1 MPHVCEWFVDHGPP
15 YCPKIS
21 KHHVCQRP
29 ASYLTQLHLN
39 DLNDSQSWDLIW
51 LDAIFT
57 ISPRWGIIRKDKH
70 IQPEIWRSKIFRDI
84 PGPLTMALIHVQ
96 SVQAWICCVIEI
108 YPDVDE
114 WCFCKDVGD
123 EESFVCFS
131 LWSFLFCCRTKM
143 NFFPIGHWVFD
154 FEMQNQVILG
164 HLWPQDGPILHLITG
179 HPICTAPETLDSQPS
194 LPGCKNWCLLMYW
207 PGVAKGHVYS
217 RGQERYEGE
226 SLWHFFSSPAALSED
241 TEELWSERILF
252 QICGGTRSSLLDIG
266 EGCRFFFVSCT
277 WSLSY
282 YPPNKGNRSSSEH
295 HDFWKLFLFW

>member
-1 MPHVCEWFVDHGPP
+1 MVSWVTRILAPYLGSIFPLSKDSEVEPKSGILVGLFGLFVNGLSIMDHPTARKSAITMSVNVQ
-15 YCPKIS
+15 CLLS
-21 KHHVCQRP
+21 K
-29 ASYLTQLHLN
+29 SNSTLN

-84 PGPLTMALIHVQ
+84 PGPLTMALIHVR

-108 YPDVDE
+108 YPDVEE

-123 EESFVCFS
+123 KESFVCFS

-154 FEMQNQVILG
+154 FEIQNQVIPG

-179 HPICTAPETLDSQPS
+179 HPI
-194 LPGCKNWCLLMYW
+194 
-207 PGVAKGHVYS
+207 
-217 RGQERYEGE
+217 
-226 SLWHFFSSPAALSED
+226 
-241 TEELWSERILF
+241 
-252 QICGGTRSSLLDIG
+252 
-266 EGCRFFFVSCT
+266 
-277 WSLSY
+277 
-282 YPPNKGNRSSSEH
+282 
-295 HDFWKLFLFW
+295 